1 MTKLQHTNLSKQA
14 IGALMMA
21 LQKSLLEQSDIVPV
35 LEGFKLTNSAEGLV
49 VLNPP
54 LVKFNEETTNAHDWD
69 VVSTQPQTTVKTDN
83 SVNTTTENAD

>member
-1 MTKLQHTNLSKQA
+1 MSEIEHTNLSKQA

-35 LEGFKLTNSAEGLV
+35 LENFKMTNSPDGLV

-54 LVKFNEETTNAHDWD
+54 LVKFNEETSHNWD
-69 VVSTQPQTTVKTDN
+69 VVGDQPD
-83 SVNTTTENAD
+83 

>member
-1 MTKLQHTNLSKQA
+1 MTQTQHTNLSKQA

-35 LEGFKLTNSAEGLV
+35 LEKFKMVSSPEGLV

-54 LVKFNEETTNAHDWD
+54 LVKFNEETTADWD
-69 VVSTQPQTTVKTDN
+69 VITDQT
-83 SVNTTTENAD
+83 E